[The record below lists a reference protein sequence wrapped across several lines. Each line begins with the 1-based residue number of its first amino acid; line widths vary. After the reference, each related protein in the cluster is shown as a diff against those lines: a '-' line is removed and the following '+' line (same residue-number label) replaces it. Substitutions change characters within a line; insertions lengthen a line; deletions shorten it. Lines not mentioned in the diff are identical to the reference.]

1 MPCTTPSA
9 CGSMRSRLRR
19 RRCSRHCDGRRKA
32 SPLATVRTTSPT
44 SPGLSQ
50 RASPRPGKVETERLC
65 RPQESERLSWTPL
78 PGEAMALHPVRF
90 LALLLGVLL
99 APRPL
104 TIVETGRIAGHVTDA
119 ATGGPIPQA
128 HVFVAGTALSALTNR
143 KGEYAIANVP
153 VGTNTVGVRF
163 IGYTPTQKAGIQ
175 VTANATVAVDFKVQ
189 SSPVQMSEVIV
200 TGTASAPIARQAVG
214 ATMMFQGQ
222 ARDAYVV
229 DGHGVRFDSTE
240 AWRYQRQP
248 GNREQYDEIVE
259 NPFIAVA
266 ADPLSTFSIDV
277 DRASYSNMRRFIMQD
292 GQLPPRDAV
301 RIEEL
306 VNYFPYDYAEPDG
319 DDPLA
324 IHTEVAPAPW
334 KPQHQLVRIGLQARR
349 VKVENLPAANFVFL
363 LDGSGSM
370 MDENKLPRVKS
381 ALRLLVNQL
390 RAKDRVAMVV
400 YAGSA
405 GLVLPS
411 TPGDQKAKIL
421 DAIEGLEAGG
431 STAGGEGIRRAYD
444 EAVANFIRGGNNR
457 VILATDG
464 DFNVGPSSD
473 AEMVQLIE
481 EKRRTG
487 VFLTVLGVGEGN
499 LQAAKMEKLA
509 DKGNGNYAYLDTITE
524 AQKVLVH
531 ELGGTLYTVAKD
543 VKIQVEWNPARV
555 RAYRLIGYE
564 NRMLRN
570 EDFTDDKKDA
580 GEVGSGHSVTA
591 LYEIVPVGATTDVT
605 IRVPDS
611 LRYQRRSAEPSPAA
625 GPELLF
631 VKVRYK
637 APDGDESRLLSQAV
651 LAGEGHAPS
660 LDFQFQAAVAEFG
673 LLLRNSD
680 FRGKADLG
688 HVIAAARE
696 ARGQDADGYRAEFVK
711 LAEAVRGI
719 GLARRDGQH

>member
-1 MPCTTPSA
+1 
-9 CGSMRSRLRR
+9 
-19 RRCSRHCDGRRKA
+19 
-32 SPLATVRTTSPT
+32 
-44 SPGLSQ
+44 
-50 RASPRPGKVETERLC
+50 
-65 RPQESERLSWTPL
+65 
-78 PGEAMALHPVRF
+78 MALHPVRF
-90 LALLLGVLL
+90 LVVLFGLL
-99 APRPL
+99 AASRPL
-104 TIVETGRIAGHVTDA
+104 AIVGTGTISGHVRDSVSGA
-119 ATGGPIPQA
+119 PIA
-128 HVFVAGTALSALTNR
+128 NASVMVVGTAFA
-143 KGEYAIANVP
+143 AIARQDGSYSIPNVP
-153 VGTNTVGVRF
+153 VGKYKVVARF
-163 IGYTPTQKAGIQ
+163 IGFKTQQKSGIR
-175 VTANATVAVDFKVQ
+175 VMANATVTVDFRLA
-189 SSPVQMSEVIV
+189 MSVLQLQEMIV
-200 TGTASAPIARQAVG
+200 TGVAPRAQRSMVAAMSV
-214 ATMMFQGQ
+214 QGFAAQ
-222 ARDAYVV
+222 GEYAQPVP
-229 DGHGVRFDSTE
+229 GVRFDTAD
-240 AWRYQRQP
+240 AWRYKLP
-248 GNREQYDEIVE
+248 VDREQYDEIVE

-306 VNYFPYDYAEPDG
+306 VNYFPYDYSEPEG

-349 VKVENLPAANFVFL
+349 VKVENLPQSNFVFL
-363 LDGSGSM
+363 LDVSGSM
-370 MDENKLPRVKS
+370 MPPNKLPLVKS
-381 ALRLLVNQL
+381 AMRLLVNQL

-411 TPGDQKAKIL
+411 TPGDQKDRIL
-421 DAIEGLEAGG
+421 DAIDRLEAGG

-464 DFNVGPSSD
+464 DFNVGASSD

-509 DKGNGNYAYLDTITE
+509 DKGNGNYAYLDNIAE

-555 RAYRLIGYE
+555 QGYRLIGYE
-564 NRMLRN
+564 NRLLRN
-570 EDFTDDKKDA
+570 EDFADDKKDA

-591 LYEIVPVGATTDVT
+591 LYEVVLVGAQTDEK
-605 IRVPDS
+605 IRMPDS
-611 LRYQRRSAEPSPAA
+611 LRYQRRESQSTSAA

-637 APDGDESRLLSQAV
+637 QPDGDQSRLLSQPV
-651 LAGEGHAPS
+651 LAGADQKPS
-660 LDFQFQAAVAEFG
+660 VDFQFQAAVAEFG

-696 ARGQDADGYRAEFVK
+696 ARGRDADGYRAEFVK

-719 GLARRDGQH
+719 GLARRDK

>member
-1 MPCTTPSA
+1 
-9 CGSMRSRLRR
+9 
-19 RRCSRHCDGRRKA
+19 
-32 SPLATVRTTSPT
+32 
-44 SPGLSQ
+44 
-50 RASPRPGKVETERLC
+50 
-65 RPQESERLSWTPL
+65 
-78 PGEAMALHPVRF
+78 MALHPVRF
-90 LALLLGVLL
+90 LALLVGLI
-99 APRPL
+99 AASRPTAVDTG
-104 TIVETGRIAGHVTDA
+104 TISGHVTDST
-119 ATGGPIPQA
+119 TGNPIHGAQISI
-128 HVFVAGTALSALTNR
+128 AGTSLSTITNR
-143 KGEYAIANVP
+143 DGSYLIANVP
-153 VGTNTVGVRF
+153 VGTHTVWGRF
-163 IGYTPTQKAGIQ
+163 IGYKPGQKIGIRVTVRTITTVDFGLQSDPVQLQAIVVAGAP
-175 VTANATVAVDFKVQ
+175 VDAVKSRVLGFTATVVSGVA
-189 SSPVQMSEVIV
+189 
-200 TGTASAPIARQAVG
+200 AREAYPAGPG
-214 ATMMFQGQ
+214 AQ
-222 ARDAYVV
+222 
-229 DGHGVRFDSTE
+229 FDSTQ
-240 AWRYQRQP
+240 AWRYQREP

-259 NPFIAVA
+259 NSFIAVA

-292 GQLPPRDAV
+292 DRLPPRDAV

-306 VNYFPYDYAEPDG
+306 VNYFPYDYAESEG

-349 VKVENLPAANFVFL
+349 IKVENLPASNFVFL
-363 LDGSGSM
+363 LDVSGSM
-370 MDENKLPRVKS
+370 MPQNKLPLVKS
-381 ALRLLVNQL
+381 AMRLLVNQL

-411 TPGDQKAKIL
+411 TPGEQKDKIL
-421 DAIEGLEAGG
+421 DAIERLEAGG
-431 STAGGEGIRRAYD
+431 STAGGAGIRRAYD

-509 DKGNGNYAYLDTITE
+509 DKGNGNYAYLDNIAE

-570 EDFTDDKKDA
+570 EDFADDKKDA
-580 GEVGSGHSVTA
+580 GDVGSGHSVTA
-591 LYEIVPVGATTDVT
+591 LYEVVPVGVNTDVT
-605 IRVPDS
+605 IRMPDS
-611 LRYQRRSAEPSPAA
+611 LRYQRREAQSTSAA

-637 APDGDESRLLSQAV
+637 QPDGDQSRLISQPV
-651 LAGEGHAPS
+651 LAQAGQPPS

-688 HVIAAARE
+688 HVIVAARE
-696 ARGQDADGYRAEFVK
+696 ARGQDPDGYRVEFVR
-711 LAEAVRGI
+711 LAETVRGI
-719 GLARRDGQH
+719 GLARRDEQH

>member
-1 MPCTTPSA
+1 M
-9 CGSMRSRLRR
+9 
-19 RRCSRHCDGRRKA
+19 
-32 SPLATVRTTSPT
+32 V
-44 SPGLSQ
+44 
-50 RASPRPGKVETERLC
+50 
-65 RPQESERLSWTPL
+65 
-78 PGEAMALHPVRF
+78 LHPVRF
-90 LALLLGVLL
+90 LVVLVGLL
-99 APRPL
+99 AASKPVA
-104 TIVETGRIAGHVTDA
+104 TVETGRIAGHVRDS
-119 ATGGPIPQA
+119 ATGAPIQNA
-128 HVFVAGTALSALTNR
+128 QVFLEGTPFGATADRNGFYSI
-143 KGEYAIANVP
+143 KNVP
-153 VGTNTVGVRF
+153 VGSYTAIARF
-163 IGYTPTQKAGIQ
+163 IGYRSKRQAGVQ
-175 VTANATVAVDFKVQ
+175 VKTNAKVTVDFKL
-189 SSPVQMSEVIV
+189 SATPVMLEGIV
-200 TGTASAPIARQAVG
+200 VRGAAAAPVARQMVSAHVYVDGVADAFAHVG
-214 ATMMFQGQ
+214 AR
-222 ARDAYVV
+222 A
-229 DGHGVRFDSTE
+229 RFDSTA

-259 NPFIAVA
+259 NQFIAVA

-349 VKVENLPAANFVFL
+349 VKVENLPASNFVFL
-363 LDGSGSM
+363 LDVSGSM
-370 MDENKLPRVKS
+370 MDENKLPLVKS
-381 ALRLLVNQL
+381 AMRLLVNEL
-390 RAKDRVAMVV
+390 RPKDHVAIVV

-411 TPGDQKAKIL
+411 TSGDQKDKIL
-421 DAIEGLEAGG
+421 DAIGGLEAGG
-431 STAGGEGIRRAYD
+431 STAGGAGIRRAYD
-444 EAVANFIRGGNNR
+444 EAVANYIQGGNNR

-464 DFNVGPSSD
+464 DFNVGASSD
-473 AEMVQLIE
+473 ADMVQLIE

-509 DKGNGNYAYLDTITE
+509 DKGNGNYAYLDNVAE
-524 AQKVLVH
+524 AQKALVQ

-564 NRMLRN
+564 NRLLRN

-591 LYEIVPVGATTDVT
+591 LYEVVPVGVNTDVT
-605 IRVPDS
+605 IRMPDS
-611 LRYQRRSAEPSPAA
+611 LRYQRRNAQSTSAA

-637 APDGDESRLLSQAV
+637 RPDGDESRLISQPV
-651 LAGEGHAPS
+651 LAQAGQMPS
-660 LDFQFQAAVAEFG
+660 ADFQFQAAVAEFG

-680 FRGKADLG
+680 FRGKAELG

-696 ARGQDADGYRAEFVK
+696 ARGRDPDGYRAEFVR

-719 GLARRDGQH
+719 GLARGDGAH

>member
-1 MPCTTPSA
+1 MP
-9 CGSMRSRLRR
+9 
-19 RRCSRHCDGRRKA
+19 
-32 SPLATVRTTSPT
+32 VY
-44 SPGLSQ
+44 
-50 RASPRPGKVETERLC
+50 
-65 RPQESERLSWTPL
+65 
-78 PGEAMALHPVRF
+78 PVR
-90 LALLLGVLL
+90 LILLLIGALIAPTTL
-99 APRPL
+99 AV
-104 TIVETGRIAGHVTDA
+104 VETGSIAGHVRDATTSKPIVGANVVVVGTSLSTVTD
-119 ATGGPIPQA
+119 GNG
-128 HVFVAGTALSALTNR
+128 HYV
-143 KGEYAIANVP
+143 IANVP
-153 VGTNTVGVRF
+153 VGTYTVLARF
-163 IGYTPTQKAGIQ
+163 IGYASGEKKGIR
-175 VTANATVAVDFKVQ
+175 VTANAIAVADLTIA
-189 SSPVQMSEVIV
+189 SSPIALQGVVV
-200 TGTASAPIARQAVG
+200 TGLYGARAANGVVRVRGAAAASRA
-214 ATMMFQGQ
+214 
-222 ARDAYVV
+222 DALYVV
-229 DGHGVRFDSTE
+229 DGVGVYDSSE
-240 AWRYQRQP
+240 SWRYQRQP

-259 NPFIAVA
+259 NSFIAVA

-306 VNYFPYDYAEPDG
+306 VNYFPYDYAEPEG

-349 VKVENLPAANFVFL
+349 VKVENLPPSNFVFL
-363 LDGSGSM
+363 LDVSGSM
-370 MDENKLPRVKS
+370 MPANKLPLVKS
-381 ALRLLVNQL
+381 AMRLLVNQL

-411 TPGDQKAKIL
+411 TPGDQKDKIL
-421 DAIEGLEAGG
+421 DAIERLEAGG

-509 DKGNGNYAYLDTITE
+509 EKGNGNYAYLDNIAE

-570 EDFTDDKKDA
+570 EDFADDKKDA

-591 LYEIVPVGATTDVT
+591 LYEVVPVGVNTDVT
-605 IRVPDS
+605 IRMPDS
-611 LRYQRRSAEPSPAA
+611 LRYQHRNAQSTSAA

-637 APDGDESRLLSQAV
+637 QPDGDQSRLISQPV
-651 LAGEGHAPS
+651 LAQAGQAPS
-660 LDFQFQAAVAEFG
+660 VDFQFQAAVAEFG

>member
-1 MPCTTPSA
+1 MPPYA
-9 CGSMRSRLRR
+9 VRLIPLFI
-19 RRCSRHCDGRRKA
+19 A
-32 SPLATVRTTSPT
+32 LLATPRT
-44 SPGLSQ
+44 
-50 RASPRPGKVETERLC
+50 
-65 RPQESERLSWTPL
+65 
-78 PGEAMALHPVRF
+78 
-90 LALLLGVLL
+90 
-99 APRPL
+99 L
-104 TIVETGRIAGHVTDA
+104 TVVETGNIAGHVRDRTTGKPIIGAQVEIVGARRLMVTDDS
-119 ATGGPIPQA
+119 GS
-128 HVFVAGTALSALTNR
+128 FR
-143 KGEYAIANVP
+143 FANVP
-153 VGTNTVGVRF
+153 EGRYIVRARMIGYKRNDETWVRVTAHATATLELTLLQEPIALQKTVVTGARAPLVERRSMSATSNLAAAPANAQSRVETLYEVDGVRL
-163 IGYTPTQKAGIQ
+163 
-175 VTANATVAVDFKVQ
+175 D
-189 SSPVQMSEVIV
+189 SS
-200 TGTASAPIARQAVG
+200 
-214 ATMMFQGQ
+214 
-222 ARDAYVV
+222 
-229 DGHGVRFDSTE
+229 E
-240 AWRYQRQP
+240 AWRYRVP
-248 GNREQYDEIVE
+248 KDREQYDEIVE
-259 NPFIAVA
+259 NQFIAVA

-277 DRASYSNMRRFIMQD
+277 DRASYSNVRRFITQS

-334 KPQHQLVRIGLQARR
+334 KPEHQLVRIGLQARR
-349 VKVENLPAANFVFL
+349 IKTDNLPASNFVFL
-363 LDGSGSM
+363 LDVSGSM
-370 MDENKLPRVKS
+370 MPDNKLPLVK
-381 ALRLLVNQL
+381 AAMRLLVNQL
-390 RAKDRVAMVV
+390 RPQDRVAMVV

-411 TPGDQKAKIL
+411 TSGNQKEKIL
-421 DAIEGLEAGG
+421 DAIDRLEAGG

-464 DFNVGPSSD
+464 DFNVGASSD

-481 EKRRTG
+481 EKRKTG

-509 DKGNGNYAYLDTITE
+509 DHGNGNYAYLDTITE

-564 NRMLRN
+564 NRLLHN
-570 EDFTDDKKDA
+570 EDFADDKKDA

-591 LYEIVPVGATTDVT
+591 LYEVVPVGVKTDVT
-605 IRVPDS
+605 IRMPDS
-611 LRYQRRSAEPSPAA
+611 LRYQQRTTQATSAA

-637 APDGDESRLLSQAV
+637 QPDGDQSRLISQPV
-651 LAGEGHAPS
+651 LAQANASPS
-660 LDFQFQAAVAEFG
+660 VDFQFQAAVAEFG
-673 LLLRNSD
+673 LLLRSSD

-696 ARGQDADGYRAEFVK
+696 AQGKDPDGYRAEFVR

-719 GLARRDGQH
+719 GVARKGER

>member
-1 MPCTTPSA
+1 MP
-9 CGSMRSRLRR
+9 
-19 RRCSRHCDGRRKA
+19 
-32 SPLATVRTTSPT
+32 VY
-44 SPGLSQ
+44 
-50 RASPRPGKVETERLC
+50 
-65 RPQESERLSWTPL
+65 
-78 PGEAMALHPVRF
+78 PVR
-90 LALLLGVLL
+90 LILLLIGALIAPTTL
-99 APRPL
+99 AV
-104 TIVETGRIAGHVTDA
+104 VETGSIAGNVRDATTGQPIVGANVLVVGTSLATMTD
-119 ATGGPIPQA
+119 GNG
-128 HVFVAGTALSALTNR
+128 HYV
-143 KGEYAIANVP
+143 IANVP
-153 VGTNTVGVRF
+153 VGTYTVVARF
-163 IGYTPTQKAGIQ
+163 IGYTSGEKKGLR
-175 VTANATVAVDFKVQ
+175 VTANATVVADLTIA
-189 SSPVQMSEVIV
+189 SSPVALQEVVV
-200 TGTASAPIARQAVG
+200 TGLYGARAANGVVRIRGAAAASRA
-214 ATMMFQGQ
+214 
-222 ARDAYVV
+222 DALYVV
-229 DGHGVRFDSTE
+229 DGVAYDSTE

-259 NPFIAVA
+259 NSFIAVA

-349 VKVENLPAANFVFL
+349 VKVENLPASNFVFL
-363 LDGSGSM
+363 LDVSGSM
-370 MDENKLPRVKS
+370 MPANKLPLVKS
-381 ALRLLVNQL
+381 AMRLLVNQL
-390 RAKDRVAMVV
+390 RTKDRVAMVV

-411 TPGDQKAKIL
+411 TPGDQKDKIL
-421 DAIEGLEAGG
+421 DAIERLEAGG

-464 DFNVGPSSD
+464 DFNVGASSD
-473 AEMVQLIE
+473 AEMVQLIQ

-509 DKGNGNYAYLDTITE
+509 DKGNGNYAYLDNIAE

-570 EDFTDDKKDA
+570 EDFADDKKDA

-591 LYEIVPVGATTDVT
+591 LYEVVPVGVNTDVT
-605 IRVPDS
+605 IRMPDS
-611 LRYQRRSAEPSPAA
+611 LRYQRRNAVSTTAA
-625 GPELLF
+625 GPELVF

-637 APDGDESRLLSQAV
+637 RPDGDESRLISQPVPAQ
-651 LAGEGHAPS
+651 AGQAPS
-660 LDFQFQAAVAEFG
+660 IDFQFQAAVAEFG

-696 ARGQDADGYRAEFVK
+696 ARGKDPDGYRAEFVR
-711 LAEAVRGI
+711 LAEAVRGM
-719 GLARRDGQH
+719 GLARIESSH

>member
-1 MPCTTPSA
+1 MP
-9 CGSMRSRLRR
+9 
-19 RRCSRHCDGRRKA
+19 
-32 SPLATVRTTSPT
+32 VY
-44 SPGLSQ
+44 
-50 RASPRPGKVETERLC
+50 
-65 RPQESERLSWTPL
+65 
-78 PGEAMALHPVRF
+78 PVR
-90 LALLLGVLL
+90 LILLLIGALIAPTTL
-99 APRPL
+99 AV
-104 TIVETGRIAGHVTDA
+104 VETGSIAGHVRDATTSRPIVGANVVAVGTSLSTVTD
-119 ATGGPIPQA
+119 GNG
-128 HVFVAGTALSALTNR
+128 HYV
-143 KGEYAIANVP
+143 IANVP
-153 VGTNTVGVRF
+153 VGTYTVLARF
-163 IGYTPTQKAGIQ
+163 IGYASGEKKGIR
-175 VTANATVAVDFKVQ
+175 VTANAIAVADLTIA
-189 SSPVQMSEVIV
+189 SSPIALQGVVV
-200 TGTASAPIARQAVG
+200 TGLYGARAANGVVRVRGAAAASRA
-214 ATMMFQGQ
+214 
-222 ARDAYVV
+222 DALYVV
-229 DGHGVRFDSTE
+229 DGVGVYDSSE
-240 AWRYQRQP
+240 SWRYQRQP

-259 NPFIAVA
+259 NSFIAVA

-306 VNYFPYDYAEPDG
+306 VNYFPYDYAEPEG

-349 VKVENLPAANFVFL
+349 VKVENLPPSNFVFL
-363 LDGSGSM
+363 LDVSGSM
-370 MDENKLPRVKS
+370 MPANKLPLVKS
-381 ALRLLVNQL
+381 AMRLLVNQL
-390 RAKDRVAMVV
+390 RVKDRVAMVV

-411 TPGDQKAKIL
+411 TPGDQKDKIL
-421 DAIEGLEAGG
+421 DAIERLEAGG

-509 DKGNGNYAYLDTITE
+509 EKGNGNYAYLDNIAE

-570 EDFTDDKKDA
+570 EDFADDKKDA

-591 LYEIVPVGATTDVT
+591 LYEVVPVGVNTDVT
-605 IRVPDS
+605 IRMPDS
-611 LRYQRRSAEPSPAA
+611 LRYQHRNAQSTSAA

-637 APDGDESRLLSQAV
+637 QPDGDQSRLISQPV
-651 LAGEGHAPS
+651 LAQAGQAPS
-660 LDFQFQAAVAEFG
+660 VDFQFQAAVAEFG

>member
-1 MPCTTPSA
+1 M
-9 CGSMRSRLRR
+9 
-19 RRCSRHCDGRRKA
+19 
-32 SPLATVRTTSPT
+32 LA
-44 SPGLSQ
+44 
-50 RASPRPGKVETERLC
+50 
-65 RPQESERLSWTPL
+65 
-78 PGEAMALHPVRF
+78 HPVRF
-90 LALLLGVLL
+90 LALLVGLVVASKPL
-99 APRPL
+99 ATDTG
-104 TIVETGRIAGHVTDA
+104 TISGHVRDST
-119 ATGGPIPQA
+119 TGNPIQGA
-128 HVFVAGTALSALTNR
+128 QVSVAGTSLRTVTSRDGSYL
-143 KGEYAIANVP
+143 IANVP
-153 VGTNTVGVRF
+153 VGSYTMWARF
-163 IGYTPTQKAGIQ
+163 IGYKPSQKTGVR
-175 VTANATVAVDFKVQ
+175 VTVRSTTTADFRLQ
-189 SSPVQMSEVIV
+189 SSPVQLQSIV
-200 TGTASAPIARQAVG
+200 VNGAPVDATKRVALGFAARSVNGLVAQEYAPG
-214 ATMMFQGQ
+214 P
-222 ARDAYVV
+222 
-229 DGHGVRFDSTE
+229 GVRFDSTE

-306 VNYFPYDYAEPDG
+306 VNYFPYDYAEPEG

-324 IHTEVAPAPW
+324 VHAEVAPAPW

-349 VKVENLPAANFVFL
+349 VKVENLPASNFVFL
-363 LDGSGSM
+363 LDVSGSM
-370 MDENKLPRVKS
+370 MPPNKLPLVKS
-381 ALRLLVNQL
+381 AMRLLVNQL

-411 TPGDQKAKIL
+411 TPGDQKDKIL
-421 DAIEGLEAGG
+421 DAIERLEAGG

-444 EAVANFIRGGNNR
+444 EAVTNFIRGGNNR

-464 DFNVGPSSD
+464 DFNVGASSD
-473 AEMVQLIE
+473 AEMIQLIE
-481 EKRRTG
+481 EKRGTG

-509 DKGNGNYAYLDTITE
+509 DRGNGNYAYLDNIAE

-543 VKIQVEWNPARV
+543 VKVQVEWNPARV

-564 NRMLRN
+564 NRLLRN
-570 EDFTDDKKDA
+570 EDFADDKKDA

-591 LYEIVPVGATTDVT
+591 LYEVVPVGVNTDVT
-605 IRVPDS
+605 IRMPDS
-611 LRYQRRSAEPSPAA
+611 LRYQRNNVQSTSAG

-637 APDGDESRLLSQAV
+637 RPDGDESRLLSQPV
-651 LAGEGHAPS
+651 LAQAGQAPS
-660 LDFQFQAAVAEFG
+660 VDFQFQAAVAEFG

-688 HVIAAARE
+688 HVIAAARDT
-696 ARGQDADGYRAEFVK
+696 RGRDPDGYRAEFVR
-711 LAEAVRGI
+711 LAETVRGI
-719 GLARRDGQH
+719 GLARRDGTH

>member
-1 MPCTTPSA
+1 
-9 CGSMRSRLRR
+9 
-19 RRCSRHCDGRRKA
+19 
-32 SPLATVRTTSPT
+32 
-44 SPGLSQ
+44 
-50 RASPRPGKVETERLC
+50 
-65 RPQESERLSWTPL
+65 
-78 PGEAMALHPVRF
+78 MALHPVRF
-90 LALLLGVLL
+90 LVVLVGLL
-99 APRPL
+99 AASRPL
-104 TIVETGRIAGHVTDA
+104 GIVETGTISGHVRDSTSGA
-119 ATGGPIPQA
+119 PIPNA
-128 HVFVAGTALSALTNR
+128 NVLVVGTAFGAIAKQDGS
-143 KGEYAIANVP
+143 YMIANVP
-153 VGTNTVGVRF
+153 VGKHTVVARF
-163 IGYTPTQKAGIQ
+163 IGFKTKQKSGIR
-175 VTANATVAVDFKVQ
+175 VIANATVTVDFRLEMSVVQ
-189 SSPVQMSEVIV
+189 LQEMIV
-200 TGTASAPIARQAVG
+200 TGNVSAPIPRQVVG
-214 ATMMFQGQ
+214 ATMMFQAQG

-306 VNYFPYDYAEPDG
+306 VNYFPYDYADPDG
-319 DDPLA
+319 DAPLA
-324 IHTEVAPAPW
+324 IHAEVGPAPW
-334 KPQHQLVRIGLQARR
+334 KSQHQLVRIGLQARR
-349 VKVENLPAANFVFL
+349 VSVQNLPASNFVFL
-363 LDGSGSM
+363 LDVSGSM
-370 MDENKLPRVKS
+370 MPPNKLPLVKT
-381 ALRLLVNQL
+381 AMRLLVNEL
-390 RAKDRVAMVV
+390 RPKDRVAIVV

-411 TPGDQKAKIL
+411 TPGDEKDKIL
-421 DAIEGLEAGG
+421 DAIGRLEAGG

-464 DFNVGPSSD
+464 DFNVGASSD

-481 EKRRTG
+481 EQRRTG

-509 DKGNGNYAYLDTITE
+509 DRGNGNYAYLDTISE

-564 NRMLRN
+564 NRLLRN
-570 EDFTDDKKDA
+570 EDFADDKKDA

-591 LYEIVPVGATTDVT
+591 LYEVVPVGVNTDVT
-605 IRVPDS
+605 IRMPDS
-611 LRYQRRSAEPSPAA
+611 LRYQRRNTQPSEAA

-637 APDGDESRLLSQAV
+637 APDGDESRLITQPL
-651 LAGEGHAPS
+651 LAGTRSTPS
-660 LDFQFQAAVAEFG
+660 VDFQFQAAVAEFG

-680 FRGKADLG
+680 FRGKADLAR
-688 HVIAAARE
+688 VIAAARE
-696 ARGQDADGYRAEFVK
+696 ARGPDRDGYRAEFVK

-719 GLARRDGQH
+719 GVARRDGAH

>member
-1 MPCTTPSA
+1 M
-9 CGSMRSRLRR
+9 
-19 RRCSRHCDGRRKA
+19 
-32 SPLATVRTTSPT
+32 V
-44 SPGLSQ
+44 
-50 RASPRPGKVETERLC
+50 
-65 RPQESERLSWTPL
+65 
-78 PGEAMALHPVRF
+78 LHPVRF
-90 LALLLGVLL
+90 LVVLVGLL
-99 APRPL
+99 AASKPVA
-104 TIVETGRIAGHVTDA
+104 TVETGRIAGHVRDS
-119 ATGGPIPQA
+119 ATGAPIQNA
-128 HVFVAGTALSALTNR
+128 QVFLEGTPFGATADRNGFYSI
-143 KGEYAIANVP
+143 KNVP
-153 VGTNTVGVRF
+153 VGSYTAIARF
-163 IGYTPTQKAGIQ
+163 IGYRSKRQAGVQ
-175 VTANATVAVDFKVQ
+175 VKTNAKVTVDFKL
-189 SSPVQMSEVIV
+189 SATPVMLEGIV
-200 TGTASAPIARQAVG
+200 VRGAAAAPVARQMVSAHVYVDGVADAFAHVG
-214 ATMMFQGQ
+214 AR
-222 ARDAYVV
+222 A
-229 DGHGVRFDSTE
+229 RFDSTA

-259 NPFIAVA
+259 NQFIAVA

-349 VKVENLPAANFVFL
+349 VKVENLPASNFVFL
-363 LDGSGSM
+363 LDVSGSM
-370 MDENKLPRVKS
+370 MDENKLPLVKS
-381 ALRLLVNQL
+381 AMRLLVNEL
-390 RAKDRVAMVV
+390 RPKDHVAIVV

-411 TPGDQKAKIL
+411 TSGDQKDKIL
-421 DAIEGLEAGG
+421 DAIGGLEAGG
-431 STAGGEGIRRAYD
+431 STAGGAGIRRAYD
-444 EAVANFIRGGNNR
+444 EAVANYIQGGNNR

-464 DFNVGPSSD
+464 DFNVGASSD
-473 AEMVQLIE
+473 ADMVQLIE

-509 DKGNGNYAYLDTITE
+509 DKGNGNYAYLDNIAE
-524 AQKVLVH
+524 AQKVLVQ

-564 NRMLRN
+564 NRLLRN

-591 LYEIVPVGATTDVT
+591 LYEVVPVGVNTDVT
-605 IRVPDS
+605 IRMPDS
-611 LRYQRRSAEPSPAA
+611 LRYQRRNAQSTSAA

-637 APDGDESRLLSQAV
+637 RPDGDESRLISQPV
-651 LAGEGHAPS
+651 LAQAGQMPS
-660 LDFQFQAAVAEFG
+660 ADFQFQAAVAEFG

-680 FRGKADLG
+680 FRAKAELG

-696 ARGQDADGYRAEFVK
+696 ARGRDPDGYRAEFVR

-719 GLARRDGQH
+719 GLARGDGAH